1 MAILTREEARRI
13 EQESGL
19 ARGTMSYGRVRSI
32 EEDIYLSVPPN
43 PMLAV
48 HVDLCAG
55 PALVIFEQV
64 IGMETKS
71 YLLGA
76 EHATGE
82 DAARDIANT
91 WGGLVTS
98 RQQGLFDF
106 LEEEVSVVFT
116 GFTDVGQGQRWS
128 WSVAPSNIRSIFS
141 CAPNSMLL
149 CPRFEDCLPEYE
161 GGPSPGKVLSR
172 LGVDR
177 VVFVHSILFQGVT
190 TLLHHFGSLVSG

>member
-19 ARGTMSYGRVRSI
+19 ARGTMSYGRERSI

-141 CAPNSMLL
+141 CAPNSMWAA
-149 CPRFEDCLPEYE
+149 PQFPGPP
-161 GGPSPGKVLSR
+161 GGGNGWAAIK
-172 LGVDR
+172 
-177 VVFVHSILFQGVT
+177 
-190 TLLHHFGSLVSG
+190 